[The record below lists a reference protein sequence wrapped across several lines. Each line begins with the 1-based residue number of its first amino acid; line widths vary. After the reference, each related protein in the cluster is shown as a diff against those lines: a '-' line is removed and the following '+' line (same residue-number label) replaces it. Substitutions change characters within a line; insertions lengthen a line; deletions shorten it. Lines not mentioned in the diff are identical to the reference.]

1 MSNPQSPDTLT
12 RLVSTGIGK
21 ELTSRL
27 GLPAPVALR
36 RHSPG
41 DAVIDGKVL
50 LASLPDARLADEVL
64 GTLVSINADV
74 AQREIAPHGD
84 EPIEVT
90 DRVAAIILDVSGVT
104 RTQDL
109 DGLWRVLHDGVRRLD
124 SCGRVII
131 LGTTPAEADGPRG
144 FTAQMALT
152 GFTRSVAK
160 ELREGSTANLVYVD
174 PDAAD
179 GIGSTIRFF
188 LSGRSAYVNGQTVRI
203 GPGRTTD
210 PQVPTDWDQ
219 PLAGQTALV
228 TGAARGIG
236 LAIAE
241 TLSRDGAEVV
251 LNDLP
256 SMGEELAAHANR
268 LGGSSLQ
275 LDITADDAAER
286 IARHGRERFDGF
298 DLVVH
303 NAGVTRDKTIAG
315 MDAKRWGMVMAIN
328 ITSQE
333 AINDALLVQHD
344 GGHGLAEGGA
354 IVCVSSMSGIAGNRG
369 QTNYAASKAAVIG
382 HVESMAPAL
391 AKHGGASIN
400 AVAPGFIETDMTAE
414 IPLVTREVG
423 RRINSLS
430 QGGLP
435 VDVAETIL
443 WLGAPASRWIN
454 GQTIRVCGQSL
465 LGA

>member
-1 MSNPQSPDTLT
+1 MSQSPDALT
-12 RLVSTGIGK
+12 RLVSSGIGK

-27 GLPAPVALR
+27 GLPTPVALR
-36 RHSPG
+36 RHTPG
-41 DAVIDGKVL
+41 DPLITGRVL
-50 LASLPDARLADEVL
+50 VASLPGATLADEIL
-64 GTLVSINADV
+64 GTLASAGAQV
-74 AQREIAPHGD
+74 AQLTVDPDGTD
-84 EPIEVT
+84 PIEIT
-90 DRVAAIILDVSGVT
+90 ERVAAVILDVSGVAT
-104 RTQDL
+104 TAGL

-124 SCGRVII
+124 ECGRVIVF
-131 LGTTPAEADGPRG
+131 GTTPAEAEGPRG

-174 PDAAD
+174 PDATA
-179 GIGSTIRFF
+179 GLGSTLRFF
-188 LSGRSAYVNGQTVRI
+188 LSGRSAYVNGQTVRV
-203 GPGRTTD
+203 GPGRATA
-210 PQVPTDWDQ
+210 PQLPADWDQ
-219 PLAGQTALV
+219 PLSGQSALV

-256 SMGEELAAHANR
+256 SMGEELTKHANR

-275 LDITADDAAER
+275 LDITDENAAER
-286 IARHGRERFDGF
+286 VARHGRERFDGF

-315 MDAKRWGMVMAIN
+315 MDAKRWNLVMAIN
-328 ITSQE
+328 IASQE
-333 AINDALLVQHD
+333 SIDEALLDEQD
-344 GGHGLAEGGA
+344 GATGLTRGGA

-369 QTNYAASKAAVIG
+369 QTNYGASKAAVIG
-382 HVESMAPAL
+382 HVEAMAPVL

-414 IPLVTREVG
+414 MPVVTREVG

-435 VDVAETIL
+435 VDVAETIG
-443 WLGAPASRWIN
+443 WLGAPAARWIN